1 LYVVFS
7 NYEPDKNMAQI
18 HQWNEIKERFTEG
31 LVLGNGASMAIHRG
45 FGYAGLF
52 EAAQENAFITPEV
65 AGVFAAFGVNDFEL
79 VLRRLWQAKVVNE
92 TLGVAAGRV
101 EEAYTQVRT
110 ALIETVRHVHISHDD
125 AAVHLKP
132 IYTFMQ
138 GFQTV
143 VSLNYDLI
151 VYWAAMQS
159 RDALGSWFK
168 DCFVKGTFTE
178 DWETMREP
186 YGRAAGATLFFYP
199 HGNLAL
205 ARGLDDEE
213 GKLTARGQDLLSRVL
228 EVWES
233 GEAVPLFVCEGTS
246 EHKVKSIK
254 SSSYLQRVNREVIP
268 NIGHSLVIYGWGLA
282 EQEQHILNSLRQ
294 SDCGRVAVSVYGGN
308 EEYMRHAE
316 KTLRD
321 IGVTEVVF
329 FDSASPGCWNNPAP

>member
-1 LYVVFS
+1 MVPV
-7 NYEPDKNMAQI
+7 
-18 HQWNEIKERFTEG
+18 HQWNEIKERFTDG
-31 LVLGNGASMAIHRG
+31 LILGNGASMALHPG
-45 FGYAGLF
+45 FGYASLF
-52 EAAQENAFITPEV
+52 EAAREHNFITPAV
-65 AGVFAAFGVNDFEL
+65 AGIFDVFGINDFEL

-92 TLGVAAGRV
+92 TLGIAAGRV

-110 ALIETVRHVHISHDD
+110 ALIETVRHVHISYDD

-159 RDALGSWFK
+159 RNELGNWFK
-168 DCFVKGTFTE
+168 DCFINGIFAD
-178 DWETMREP
+178 DWEAMRRP
-186 YGRAAGATLFFYP
+186 YAGAGGATLFFYP

-205 ARGLDDEE
+205 ARAVDDEE
-213 GKLTARGQDLLSRVL
+213 GKLRARGQDLLSRVL

-233 GEAVPLFVCEGTS
+233 GQAVPLFVCEGTS
-246 EHKVKSIK
+246 EHKVKSIR
-254 SSSYLQRVNREVIP
+254 SSSYLQRVNREVLP

-294 SDCGRVAVSVYGGN
+294 SDCKRVAVSVYGGK
-308 EEYMRHAE
+308 EDYMRHAE
-316 KTLRD
+316 QTLRS
-321 IGVTEVVF
+321 IGVEEVVF
-329 FDSASPGCWNNPAP
+329 FDSASPGCWHNPAP

>member
-1 LYVVFS
+1 
-7 NYEPDKNMAQI
+7 MAEKI
-18 HQWNEIKERFTEG
+18 YQWNEIKERFTEA
-31 LVLGNGASMAIHRG
+31 LLLGNGASMAIHRG
-45 FGYAGLF
+45 FGYASLF
-52 EAAQENAFITPEV
+52 EAAQENSFITPEV
-65 AGVFAAFGVNDFEL
+65 AGVFAAFGINDFEL

-92 TLGVAAGRV
+92 TLGIAAGRV
-101 EEAYTQVRT
+101 EEAYVQVRT
-110 ALIETVRHVHISHDD
+110 ALIQTVRQVHISHDD

-159 RDALGSWFK
+159 RDALGNWFK
-168 DCFVKGTFTE
+168 DCFVNGIFTD
-178 DWETMREP
+178 DWESMRKP

-205 ARGLDDEE
+205 ARAIDDEE
-213 GKLTARGQDLLSRVL
+213 GKLPARGQDLLSRVL

-254 SSSYLQRVNREVIP
+254 SSPYLQRVNREVIP
-268 NIGHSLVIYGWGLA
+268 NIDHSLVIYGWGLA
-282 EQEQHILNSLRQ
+282 EQEQHILNSLKQ
-294 SDCGRVAVSVYGGN
+294 SRCERVAVSVYGGN
-308 EEYMRHAE
+308 QEYMRHAE
-316 KTLRD
+316 QTLHG

-329 FDSASPGCWNNPAP
+329 FDAASPGCWNNPAP